1 MRTNTMTNNVAMLT
15 AVENR
20 LNHDEN
26 GNLVLFP
33 VTFEESKEIFSEV
46 DAVNREIFRLV
57 SRRDELSRKG
67 DAVMMQEYK
76 KKEYY
81 RLAHEFLKEMYIDD
95 DLEIHSIFD
104 NVKDRLRYKNS
115 KVIKDHKGR
124 LFPTIKDACEY
135 NHVKPER
142 FYARRRAGLS
152 LEECF
157 SSTPLKRGKKARK
170 DVMK

>member
-20 LNHDEN
+20 LNHDNN

-67 DAVMMQEYK
+67 DAIMMQEYK

-115 KVIKDHKGR
+115 KVTKDHKGR
-124 LFPTIKDACEY
+124 LFPTVKDACEY
-135 NHVKPER
+135 NHVKPEVYYQR
-142 FYARRRAGLS
+142 KRAGHT

-157 SSTPLKRGKKARK
+157 SPVPLKKGKKTRK

>member
-46 DAVNREIFRLV
+46 DAFNREIFRLV
-57 SRRDELSRKG
+57 KQRDELSRKG
-67 DAVMMQEYK
+67 DAIMMQEYK

-81 RLAHEFLKEMYIDD
+81 RLAHESLKQTYIDD
-95 DLEIHSIFD
+95 ELEVHSVFD
-104 NVKDRLRYKNS
+104 TVKDRLQYKNS
-115 KVIKDHKGR
+115 KVMEDHKGR

-142 FYARRRAGLS
+142 FYARKRAGLS

-157 SSTPLKRGKKARK
+157 SSTPLKRGKKTRK